1 MNVLVAGTGTEVGK
15 TWVTAAVAIRLQR
28 RGIAVRAHK
37 PVQSFAPEQD
47 RTDAHVLADATDV
60 SPDAVCASHRW
71 YPVAMAPP
79 MAAEILDRPP
89 FTIADLVAE
98 LPATDTG
105 VVLIEAAGGV
115 RSPLASDGDTVTLA
129 DACRP
134 ALVVL
139 VAEPGLGTINAV
151 RLSADALAGHPLVVC
166 LNRFDA
172 DVDLHERNR
181 RWLVTRGGLEVVT
194 DPEALTLRI
203 SRCEGRSP
211 GSDLSR

>member
-15 TWVTAAVAIRLQR
+15 TWITTAVAIRLRR

-47 RTDAHVLADATDV
+47 RTDAHVLADATGV

-89 FTIADLVAE
+89 FTIDDLVAE
-98 LPATDTG
+98 LPAAAG
-105 VVLIEAAGGV
+105 VVLIESAGGV
-115 RSPLASDGDTVTLA
+115 RSPLAHDGDTVTLA
-129 DACRP
+129 DACMP

-139 VAEPGLGTINAV
+139 VADAGLGTINVV

-172 DVDLHERNR
+172 DIDLHERNR
-181 RWLVTRGGLEVVT
+181 EWLVTRAGLEVVT
-194 DPEALTLRI
+194 DPDALTLRV
-203 SRCEGRSP
+203 SRAEARPDSG
-211 GSDLSR
+211 LSC